1 MNTKIREEIGPIARL
16 EALFIVQKLPK
27 TRSGKILRGTI
38 RKISNGQEYKMPA
51 TIDDVANI
59 KEIEEVSGEWVKKR
73 LEDMKKQHEEE
84 LNKLNK

>member
-1 MNTKIREEIGPIARL
+1 
-16 EALFIVQKLPK
+16 
-27 TRSGKILRGTI
+27 
-38 RKISNGQEYKMPA
+38 MPA

-84 LNKLNK
+84 LNKLNKWPNIPNQSFFIYPPISLFLGSNFQ